1 MFVFTGVDNS
11 SKKKKASKTLG
22 ISSDATMV
30 EIKKAYRKAA
40 LKWHPDKNIE
50 NKKNAEEKF
59 KEVTK
64 AYQILTDKNVE
75 DVENDIGDD
84 IVNRVFED
92 FIYSMNGQGQM
103 SEEDELNL
111 EAEELFHILNNIP
124 MGFPPNN
131 LRHPPPEVFVFGPQS
146 FHQPHH
152 NHHHVHQPKR
162 EKKTENP
169 LTYRVRIKISDIWK
183 NLEKKLNV
191 KRKYYLTLPLYYD
204 NITFE
209 SSQKHD
215 LPNINVEIVDKDISM
230 PSHQTFKRKNEW
242 DLEMIKSVPLNDL
255 YKDFIMD
262 IELPDKTV
270 KKVRWKKEFIDNIKD
285 EKIKGFFLYN
295 LGLPTPDKTRGK
307 LWVRLAIILPSN
319 IKTPLPDNDNKTDNN
334 VETNIKEFLTPE
346 WVEFKEWQNN
356 TVIERS
362 IVLELDKYLN

>member
-1 MFVFTGVDNS
+1 
-11 SKKKKASKTLG
+11 
-22 ISSDATMV
+22 
-30 EIKKAYRKAA
+30 
-40 LKWHPDKNIE
+40 
-50 NKKNAEEKF
+50 
-59 KEVTK
+59 
-64 AYQILTDKNVE
+64 
-75 DVENDIGDD
+75 
-84 IVNRVFED
+84 
-92 FIYSMNGQGQM
+92 MNGHGQM

-131 LRHPPPEVFVFGPQS
+131 PRHQPPEVFVFGPQS

-152 NHHHVHQPKR
+152 NHHHHVHQKPKK
-162 EKKTENP
+162 EKIPEKP

-215 LPNINVEIVDKDISM
+215 LPNINVEIVDKDITIS
-230 PSHQTFKRKNEW
+230 SQQTFKRKNEW
-242 DLEMIKSVPLNDL
+242 DLEIIKSVSLNDL

-262 IELPDKTV
+262 IELPDKTI

-307 LWVRLAIILPSN
+307 LWVRLAIILPSK
-319 IKTPLPDNDNKTDNN
+319 IKTPLPDNDNKTVNDD
-334 VETNIKEFLTPE
+334 ESNIKEFLTPE
-346 WVEFKEWQNN
+346 WVEFKEWQNS
-356 TVIERS
+356 TVIKRS